1 MQTKRKD
8 LYLQH
13 NINLIIKIMFRY
25 KFNKEERTFHITSDE
40 GDSFY
45 VKNKIPQMGDFQE
58 DKIDEYGNFFCK
70 LFSEYCL
77 KSDGDTSFVVY
88 KVFIDLHFYHSL
100 GCGFLEVWSDNM
112 AQDERKRIGQQ
123 IKELRLKKNME
134 AKELAKRAGIDASN
148 ISKIEQ
154 GKYSVGF
161 DILTKVAWELEA
173 RLELVPLK
181 DKLN

>member
-1 MQTKRKD
+1 
-8 LYLQH
+8 
-13 NINLIIKIMFRY
+13 MFRY
-25 KFNKEERTFHITSDE
+25 EFNKEEKTFHITSDNGE
-40 GDSFY
+40 SFF
-45 VKNKIPQMGDFQE
+45 VRNSVPQLGDFPE
-58 DKIDEYGNFFCK
+58 DKIDEYGKFFCK

-88 KVFIDLHFYHSL
+88 KVFIDLHFSHDI

-181 DKLN
+181 NKLN

>member
-1 MQTKRKD
+1 
-8 LYLQH
+8 
-13 NINLIIKIMFRY
+13 
-25 KFNKEERTFHITSDE
+25 
-40 GDSFY
+40 
-45 VKNKIPQMGDFQE
+45 
-58 DKIDEYGNFFCK
+58 
-70 LFSEYCL
+70 
-77 KSDGDTSFVVY
+77 
-88 KVFIDLHFYHSL
+88 
-100 GCGFLEVWSDNM
+100 
-112 AQDERKRIGQQ
+112 
-123 IKELRLKKNME
+123 ME